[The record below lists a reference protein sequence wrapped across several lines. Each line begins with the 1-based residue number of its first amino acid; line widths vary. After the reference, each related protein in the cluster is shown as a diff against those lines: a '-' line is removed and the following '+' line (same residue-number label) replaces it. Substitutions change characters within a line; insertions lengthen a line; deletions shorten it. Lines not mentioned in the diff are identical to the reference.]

1 MRKAPK
7 TIPRNPATS
16 ILRRV
21 TTKLNRLPIPIN
33 SKRKSPAKKK
43 SVKGEFTRIAVD
55 VPLLCPLGSI
65 RNNIPPVIAPI
76 ARITWMMQRI
86 QFRFAFIFI
95 GQNGYWVLGIRYWVL
110 SVKEE
115 VNNAIYVVNKSQ
127 IASAN
132 LWLQGSFH

>member
-1 MRKAPK
+1 
-7 TIPRNPATS
+7 
-16 ILRRV
+16 
-21 TTKLNRLPIPIN
+21 
-33 SKRKSPAKKK
+33 
-43 SVKGEFTRIAVD
+43 
-55 VPLLCPLGSI
+55 
-65 RNNIPPVIAPI
+65 
-76 ARITWMMQRI
+76 MQRI